1 MKSYADKNRSPRQ
14 FQLGDSVFLKLQPY
28 AQSSVANRPFP
39 KLAFKYF
46 GPSKVLAKTGNAA
59 YKQVLPTHTQI
70 HLVFHVSPLKHS
82 VPDNTPVFS
91 EIPAFPTL
99 DRADVVPQLIL
110 HRRLVKKGD
119 TSITQVQI
127 QWSGLPSEMST
138 WEDYYIVK
146 ARFSSAPAW
155 ALGGSAG
162 GGSVMRE

>member
-46 GPSKVLAKTGNAA
+46 GPSKVLAKIGNAA

-110 HRRLVKKGD
+110 HRRLVKKKGILLSPKCRSNGVASLQRCQPGKTT
-119 TSITQVQI
+119 TSSRRDFHLHQP
-127 QWSGLPSEMST
+127 GL
-138 WEDYYIVK
+138 
-146 ARFSSAPAW
+146 
-155 ALGGSAG
+155 
-162 GGSVMRE
+162 